1 MTILA
6 RGLPDRDHPLRRPIV
21 AIGNFD
27 GLHLGHQAIIA
38 RTVRRAREVDG
49 TSVVVTF
56 DPHPVT
62 VLRPEAPLGLLTTL
76 EQKVE
81 LLEGLGVDL
90 VVALPFTPEF
100 ARRSAEQFVREDL
113 AERIGAR
120 EVYVGRN
127 FGFGKGR
134 EGGVTDLKR
143 FGEALGVRVMIEDPV
158 LVDHAMVC
166 SSAIRV
172 FLQQGRVAEAAALL
186 GRPYAIDGV
195 VAHGEGRG
203 RALGYPTANLR
214 PGAQMLPKIGI
225 YVATVDDGTSG
236 ERRQAAVVYVGSQ
249 PTFGAR
255 EVQVEVHFLDDHDA
269 RYDHRLRI
277 GFVAWIR
284 GEERF
289 PDSGALI
296 AQIERDV
303 RAAREMLAARRNP
316 QGLAS

>member
-1 MTILA
+1 MTTLA
-6 RGLPDRDHPLRRPIV
+6 RRLPDREHPLRHPIV

-27 GLHLGHQAIIA
+27 GLHLGHQAIIT
-38 RTVRRAREVDG
+38 RTVRRAREVNG

-76 EQKVE
+76 DQKLE
-81 LLEGLGVDL
+81 LMEGLGVDL
-90 VVALPFTPEF
+90 VVALPFTAEF

-113 AERIGAR
+113 AEGIGAR
-120 EVYVGRN
+120 AIYVGRN

-134 EGGVTDLKR
+134 EGGVEELKR
-143 FGEALGVRVMIEDPV
+143 FGEALGMCVVIQDPV
-158 LVDHAMVC
+158 QVDGAIVC
-166 SSAIRV
+166 SSAIRRL
-172 FLQQGRVAEAAALL
+172 LQDGRVAEAVVLL
-186 GRPYAIDGV
+186 GRPYTTDGT

-225 YVATVDDGTSG
+225 YAATVEDRTSG
-236 ERRQAAVVYVGSQ
+236 ERGLAAAVYIGSQ
-249 PTFGAR
+249 PTFGPHQ
-255 EVQVEVHFLDDHDA
+255 VQVEAHLLDDHVA

-289 PDSGALI
+289 AEPGALI
-296 AQIERDV
+296 AQIGRDV
-303 RAAREMLAARRNP
+303 SAARAALVGR
-316 QGLAS
+316 LAS